1 MKISR
6 NSVAIA
12 AVVIVLLFVAGI
24 RVSHPHEGLSNA
36 LGSAKSGLVIYK
48 KGADFSPGSKV
59 LISMKAPAKSPLLA
73 LVKGSSGDAVDIQFT
88 QKLQRVNKSQVYGK
102 LIAVVPFLG
111 TVLGFVG
118 L

>member
-6 NSVAIA
+6 NSVVIV

-24 RVSHPHEGLSNA
+24 RVSHPHDGLSNA

-48 KGADFSPGSKV
+48 KGSNVTEGSKV
-59 LISMKAPAKSPLLA
+59 LITMKAPAKSPLLA
-73 LVKGSSGDAVDIQFT
+73 LVKGSSGDSVDIQYT
-88 QKLQRVNKSQVYGK
+88 QKLERVNKSQVYGK

-111 TVLGFVG
+111 SVLSFVG